1 MAGASPSAA
10 ALVAQLEARARAAN
24 TPAELAF
31 SIAND
36 SFGLLGFQQAFV
48 MAGSGKQARLLTLSG
63 LAMPTED
70 SPYLIWLRRSWP
82 WMQTQLDNKA
92 GWLPSPASTTN
103 TISAVSEAKSD
114 SKQPLGHILSAQP
127 ALKTEAPVAAAIS
140 ADASTS
146 TASADT
152 RPVEGAQPKTAPPPE
167 VLDGWLE
174 WWPQGLFAIPLRRRD
189 GVILAWTA
197 FLMEQE
203 PTPLQKQAVNHL
215 ATLWGYCWE
224 MLGGKPRLS
233 LRERWQGL
241 GKKRHAVWIALA
253 LLCAFPVRQSA
264 LAPSEIVALDA
275 TTIASPLDG
284 VVKTF
289 YVRPSQPVKKGDLL
303 ISLDDTTLRN
313 RLEVSTQSV
322 AVADA
327 EWMAASQK
335 AFDNIQSKGELT
347 QLQGRAQEKRTEL
360 AAVQAQLA
368 RIEVRAPHDGIAV
381 FGSADDWLGR
391 PVVTGERIMQVANP
405 QSAGVLIYLPVADA
419 LVLEEKA
426 PVKLFLTVRPLSPLN
441 ATVAETSYQASLSPD
456 NVSSYRLRA
465 TLDEGQSLDDARIG
479 LHGTAKISGG
489 WVPLS
494 YYLLRRPLATVREW
508 SGL

>member
-1 MAGASPSAA
+1 MASASPSAA

-31 SIAND
+31 SIATD
-36 SFGLLGFQQAFV
+36 SFGLLGFRQAFV
-48 MAGSGKQARLLTLSG
+48 MAGSDKQARLLTLSG
-63 LAMPTED
+63 LAVPTED

-82 WMQTQLDNKA
+82 WMQEQLDHKA
-92 GWLPSPASTTN
+92 GWLPSPAQVGADSPLQPDSTPPAPSSSIAPQADIN
-103 TISAVSEAKSD
+103 AALADIKSEADAVSE
-114 SKQPLGHILSAQP
+114 
-127 ALKTEAPVAAAIS
+127 
-140 ADASTS
+140 
-146 TASADT
+146 
-152 RPVEGAQPKTAPPPE
+152 VESQPKAPPPAE

-174 WWPQGLFAIPLRRRD
+174 WWPEGLYAVPLRRRD
-189 GVILAWTA
+189 GVILAWAA

-203 PTPLQKQAVNHL
+203 PSTLQKQALSHL

-233 LRERWQGL
+233 LRERWQSL
-241 GKKRHAVWIALA
+241 GKKRHAVWITLA

-264 LAPSEIVALDA
+264 LAPAEIVALDA

-289 YVRPSQPVKKGDLL
+289 HVRPSQPIKTGDLL

-313 RLEVSTQSV
+313 RLEVATQSV

-335 AFDNIQSKGELT
+335 AFDNFQSKGELT
-347 QLQGRAQEKRTEL
+347 QLQGRAQEKRAEL
-360 AAVQAQLA
+360 AAVQSQLS

-405 QSAGVLIYLPVADA
+405 KSAGALIYLPVSDA
-419 LVLEEKA
+419 LVLDEKA

-441 ATVAETSYQASLSPD
+441 ATVTETSYQASLSPD

-465 TLDEGQSLDDARIG
+465 TMDAGQSLDEARIG

-489 WVPLS
+489 WVPLV
-494 YYLLRRPLATVREW
+494 YYLLRRPLATAREW
-508 SGL
+508 SGF

>member
-1 MAGASPSAA
+1 MASASPSAA
-10 ALVAQLEARARAAN
+10 AMVAQLEARARAAN

-36 SFGLLGFQQAFV
+36 SFGLLGFRQAFV
-48 MAGSGKQARLLTLSG
+48 MAGSGNQARLLTLSG
-63 LAMPTED
+63 LAVPTED
-70 SPYLIWLRRSWP
+70 SPYLIWLRRNWP
-82 WMQTQLDNKA
+82 WMQQQLNSQA
-92 GWLPSPASTTN
+92 GWLSSPAHTKVQ
-103 TISAVSEAKSD
+103 AEALAD
-114 SKQPLGHILSAQP
+114 GQP
-127 ALKTEAPVAAAIS
+127 APEPEPP
-140 ADASTS
+140 
-146 TASADT
+146 
-152 RPVEGAQPKTAPPPE
+152 PVEL
-167 VLDGWLE
+167 VDGWLE
-174 WWPQGLFAIPLRRRD
+174 WWPEGMYATPLRRRD
-189 GVILAWTA
+189 GVILGWAA
-197 FLMEQE
+197 FLMEAE
-203 PTPLQKQAVNHL
+203 PSALQKQALSHM

-241 GKKRHAVWIALA
+241 GRKRHAVWIAVA
-253 LLCAFPVRQSA
+253 LLCVFPVRQSA
-264 LAPSEIVALDA
+264 LAPAEIVALDA

-289 YVRPSQPVKKGDLL
+289 HVRPSQPVKTGDLL
-303 ISLDDTTLRN
+303 LSLDNTTLSN
-313 RLEVSTQSV
+313 RLAVATQSV

-327 EWMAASQK
+327 EWVAASQK
-335 AFDNIQSKGELT
+335 AFDNFQSKGELN
-347 QLQGRAQEKRTEL
+347 QLQGRAQEKRAEL
-360 AAVQAQLA
+360 SAVQAQLS

-419 LVLEEKA
+419 LVLDEKA

-441 ATVAETSYQASLSPD
+441 ATVTETSYQASLSPD

-465 TLDEGQSLDDARIG
+465 TLAADQKLDDARIG

-489 WVPLS
+489 WVPLM

-508 SGL
+508 SGF

>member
-1 MAGASPSAA
+1 M
-10 ALVAQLEARARAAN
+10 VAQLEARARAAN

-36 SFGLLGFQQAFV
+36 SFGLLGFRQAFV

-63 LAMPTED
+63 LAVPTED

-82 WMQTQLDNKA
+82 WMQEQLNSKA
-92 GWLPSPASTTN
+92 GWLNSPVNPQPPAAQQTDPASVIEQAAADAETAAET
-103 TISAVSEAKSD
+103 
-114 SKQPLGHILSAQP
+114 QPP
-127 ALKTEAPVAAAIS
+127 PKPAPVEI
-140 ADASTS
+140 
-146 TASADT
+146 
-152 RPVEGAQPKTAPPPE
+152 V
-167 VLDGWLE
+167 DGWLE
-174 WWPQGLFAIPLRRRD
+174 WWPEGLYATPLRRRD
-189 GVILAWTA
+189 GAILGWAV
-197 FLMEQE
+197 FLMEKQ
-203 PTPLQKQAVNHL
+203 PSALQIQALSHL
-215 ATLWGYCWE
+215 ATFWGYCWE

-233 LRERWQGL
+233 LHERWQML
-241 GKKRHAVWIALA
+241 GRKRHAIWIAAA
-253 LLCAFPVRQSA
+253 LLCVFPVRQSA
-264 LAPSEIVALDA
+264 LAPAEIVALDA

-289 YVRPSQPVKKGDLL
+289 HVRPSQPVKVGDLL
-303 ISLDDTTLRN
+303 LSLDDTTLSN
-313 RLEVSTQSV
+313 RLAVATQSV

-327 EWMAASQK
+327 EWVAASQK
-335 AFDNIQSKGELT
+335 AFDNFQSKGELN
-347 QLQGRAQEKRTEL
+347 QLQGRAQEKRAEL
-360 AAVQAQLA
+360 AAVQAQLS

-441 ATVAETSYQASLSPD
+441 ATVTETSYQASLSPD

-465 TLDEGQSLDDARIG
+465 MLEAGQTLDDARIG

-489 WVPLS
+489 WVPLI

-508 SGL
+508 SGF